1 MEQSRR
7 IMPTSEQYVVH
18 WQSAVYKEVNNNQT
32 IQIQWQ
38 LDLET

>member
-18 WQSAVYKEVNNNQT
+18 WQSAVYMK
-32 IQIQWQ
+32 IA
-38 LDLET
+38 DLKMQSIMKLAIINL